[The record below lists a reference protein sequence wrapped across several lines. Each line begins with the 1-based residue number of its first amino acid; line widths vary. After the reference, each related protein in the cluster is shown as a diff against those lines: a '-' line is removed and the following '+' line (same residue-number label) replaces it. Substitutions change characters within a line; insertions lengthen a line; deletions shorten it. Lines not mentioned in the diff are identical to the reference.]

1 MKPKNAWQAIENWY
15 WRQSNKS
22 CRSFIWKDLC
32 FSVFIAI
39 FYILVRIYLRI
50 DISNLYN
57 LLFSSFSTALA
68 FILAGLPILLN
79 ILDKP
84 VLIEIKKKYGT
95 MVVWVYRYSCKTVFL
110 SLILLGIGILDL
122 DNIFYNHIYNIAKWV
137 YQFLLVLLINLS
149 IMAIIRCFYLLFKCA
164 DRVMKE

>member
-1 MKPKNAWQAIENWY
+1 MGQPHKRMPNQ
-15 WRQSNKS
+15 
-22 CRSFIWKDLC
+22 
-32 FSVFIAI
+32 
-39 FYILVRIYLRI
+39 I

-84 VLIEIKKKYGT
+84 VLVGIKRKYGT
-95 MVVWVYRYSCKTVFL
+95 MIVSVYRYSCKTVFL
-110 SLILLGIGILDL
+110 SLILLGIGMLDL
-122 DNIFYNHIYNIAKWV
+122 DKVFYNHTYNIAKWV
-137 YQFLLVLLINLS
+137 YQFLLILLISLS

-164 DRVMKE
+164 DRVMTE